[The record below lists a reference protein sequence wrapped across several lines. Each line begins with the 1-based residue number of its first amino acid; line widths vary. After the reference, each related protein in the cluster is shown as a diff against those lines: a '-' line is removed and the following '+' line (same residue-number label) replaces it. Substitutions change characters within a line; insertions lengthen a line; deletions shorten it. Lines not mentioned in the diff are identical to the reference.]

1 MKNYKEK
8 IIDVQKILKDTLS
21 KYFDNLEVEI
31 TNFYKAIRVTDE
43 YWTLNFWVRIH
54 EINDKL
60 VVDFSTVEI
69 PKEYRRKGIFTKVID
84 ELKKYEH
91 TKEVRV
97 TSVLTHEMRSWCI
110 KNNFKATNELD
121 FVYNKED

>member
-97 TSVLTHEMRSWCI
+97 TSVLTHEMRNWCI